1 MIAIPEWLKTN
12 SDVEPQQFHRH
23 RGPLTPGAREKPA
36 KTTEG
41 SGAHAHDHDIPIFCA
56 GGCGE
61 VVGYLPKGHKVLT
74 YKGRGYEH
82 WCPMCEAADI
92 SKKRIAE
99 AKASFTSK
107 DELAG
112 VIKPVPDLRRLRLI
126 QAATVAVIIAGS
138 VCIAMGQ
145 VVGIYLAAFG
155 TLAWFA
161 TCFVLWKLKD

>member
-12 SDVEPQQFHRH
+12 SDVEPQQFDHPR
-23 RGPLTPGAREKPA
+23 REPTQRSRERLA

-41 SGAHAHDHDIPIFCA
+41 SGAHDHDIPIFCA

-61 VVGYLPKGHKVLT
+61 VVGYLPKGHRVLI

-82 WCPMCEAADI
+82 WCSTCEAADI
-92 SKKRIAE
+92 SKKRMAE
-99 AKASFTSK
+99 AKASFIST

-112 VIKPVPDLRRLRLI
+112 PFKPPRDLRRLRLI
-126 QAATVAVIIAGS
+126 QAAAVAIIIAGS
-138 VCIAMGQ
+138 VCIAMGR
-145 VVGIYLAAFG
+145 VVGIYLSAFG

-161 TCFVLWKLKD
+161 TCLVLWKLND

>member
-12 SDVEPQQFHRH
+12 SDVEPQHFHRH
-23 RGPLTPGAREKPA
+23 REPLTPGSREKLA
-36 KTTEG
+36 ETADG
-41 SGAHAHDHDIPIFCA
+41 SGAHGHDIPIFCA

-82 WCPMCEAADI
+82 WCPTCEAADI

-112 VIKPVPDLRRLRLI
+112 LIKPVPDLRRLRLI
-126 QAATVAVIIAGS
+126 QAATVAVVIAGS
-138 VCIAMGQ
+138 VCIAMGR

-161 TCFVLWKLKD
+161 TCFVLWTLKD